1 MLNFSLQLFGGR
13 GSGGGGKGGAG
24 SGGQKGGKITQNADA
39 KPFATPPSR
48 ISTSED
54 VDRIYA
60 TAANAGGAIEF
71 EDGFAVGI
79 DPDSDFL
86 VTYGLNTDLGE
97 GKAVSRE
104 QFIKFYN
111 KHVKSGILS

>member
-1 MLNFSLQLFGGR
+1 MIKLNLQLFGGR
-13 GSGGGGKGGAG
+13 GSGGSKGGAG

-60 TAANAGGAIEF
+60 TAANAGGSIEF
-71 EDGFAVGI
+71 EDGFAVGV
-79 DPDSDFL
+79 DPSGFL
-86 VTYGLNTDLGE
+86 VTYGLNADVGE
-97 GKAVSRE
+97 GKAASSTN

-111 KHVKSGILS
+111 KHAKSGILS

>member
-1 MLNFSLQLFGGR
+1 MIKLNLQLFGGR
-13 GSGGGGKGGAG
+13 GSGGGKGGAG
-24 SGGQKGGKITQNADA
+24 SGGQKGGKITQNANA

-71 EDGFAVGI
+71 EDGFAVGV
-79 DPDSDFL
+79 DPSGVL
-86 VTYGLNTDLGE
+86 VTYGLNTDVGE
-97 GKAVSRE
+97 GKAASSTN

-111 KHVKSGILS
+111 KHAKSGILS